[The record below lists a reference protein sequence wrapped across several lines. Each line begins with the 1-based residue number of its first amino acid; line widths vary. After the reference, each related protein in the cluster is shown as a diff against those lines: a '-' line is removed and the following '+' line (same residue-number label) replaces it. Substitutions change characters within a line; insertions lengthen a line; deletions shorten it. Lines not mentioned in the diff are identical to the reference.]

1 MTSTP
6 DVPVLPQGTLV
17 GGRYRIVRAIGS
29 GGMGVVYEAVH
40 DTLGQRLALKILN
53 GDLARSADLA
63 KRLEREAKTLAR
75 LESPHIA
82 RVIDVDVA
90 PGAMPFMAM
99 ELLIGNDLDD
109 EIVRRTSIPW
119 REAVG
124 WVLEACEAMRAAH
137 ANGIVHRDLKPANL
151 FLHQADGRRVVKVLD
166 FGISKITA
174 AQDVAVTLTQSVIG
188 TPLYMSPEQMTR
200 PREVDLRTDVWAL
213 GLVLYELVTGVAPFE
228 AETPQA
234 VAILIATKEPEP
246 MSALMPGLPPGL
258 DSVVLR
264 AIRKAPAERFQS
276 ATELAEALAAV
287 LQGRANVD
295 AVPAAGRAVAGHE
308 AAIASTGVRA
318 RDPSLENTVAVIAE
332 RPPRPARSPAVWI
345 ALGGA
350 AVVFGS
356 VGIWLATRAGA
367 SPVAGEASA
376 PSQTAA
382 AASAAAT
389 ATAPPEEAPPTVTPM
404 TSSSAVASAA
414 AVQPSTS
421 ATVGSAPAAP
431 RSPPRHTGEA
441 PSTAAPPT
449 TTGKPK
455 PPTRL

>member
-1 MTSTP
+1 MTSTS

-99 ELLIGNDLDD
+99 ELLVGNDLDE
-109 EIVRRTSIPW
+109 EIVRRTTIPW

-124 WVLEACEAMRAAH
+124 YVLEACEAMRAAH

-246 MSALMPGLPPGL
+246 LSAFMPGLPPAL
-258 DSVVLR
+258 EAVVRR
-264 AIRKAPAERFQS
+264 ATQKAPADRFQTAS
-276 ATELAEALAAV
+276 ELADALAAV
-287 LQGRANVD
+287 LQGRTDVLPATT
-295 AVPAAGRAVAGHE
+295 APAPVPAQD
-308 AAIASTGVRA
+308 ASIGTTGVRA
-318 RDPSLENTVAVIAE
+318 RDPSLENTVAVAVE
-332 RPPRPARSPAVWI
+332 PPPRPRSSRALWG
-345 ALGGA
+345 ALGGV
-350 AVVFGS
+350 AVALGG

-367 SPVAGEASA
+367 SPAVDAA
-376 PSQTAA
+376 PTPTHQA
-382 AASAAAT
+382 AASAASSST
-389 ATAPPEEAPPTVTPM
+389 AAAEEAPPTVTPVVSG
-404 TSSSAVASAA
+404 TPVASAA
-414 AVQPSTS
+414 PAEPSSTAVVGTAPSGPRTPPRRTAEPTSEPPASTS
-421 ATVGSAPAAP
+421 
-431 RSPPRHTGEA
+431 
-441 PSTAAPPT
+441 
-449 TTGKPK
+449 KPK